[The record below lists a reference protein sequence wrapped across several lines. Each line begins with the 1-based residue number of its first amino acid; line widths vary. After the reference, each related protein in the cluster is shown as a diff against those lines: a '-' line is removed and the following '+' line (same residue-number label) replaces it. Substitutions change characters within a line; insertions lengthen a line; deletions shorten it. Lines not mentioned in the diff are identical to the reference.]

1 MYVLCVCTV
10 SIHVYEHHNLLQESI
25 KYFCIMTALL
35 EYLIFCKFWIKIVLI
50 MLCRLACI
58 CGLYTDSYIT
68 YVCIDYSRLF
78 VELQPKR
85 VS

>member
-35 EYLIFCKFWIKIVLI
+35 EYLIFCKFWIKIVLFF
-50 MLCRLACI
+50 MNYAM
-58 CGLYTDSYIT
+58 
-68 YVCIDYSRLF
+68 
-78 VELQPKR
+78 
-85 VS
+85 